1 MCAEKEEGYRAKAEE
16 RTSSIGLARYA
27 FEYIAA
33 ARLVDQ
39 DAAQRNPRH
48 FVSPMPACRSAASTS
63 RRRCSVTDLAMP
75 TPLPTL
81 PLARPGWCRRAWCVA
96 DAPFLARHVNALH
109 PVPLLL
115 NRTARGSP
123 PCFSILSAILALW
136 ITRLLRATST
146 TAPGALSRVP
156 R

>member
-1 MCAEKEEGYRAKAEE
+1 
-16 RTSSIGLARYA
+16 
-27 FEYIAA
+27 
-33 ARLVDQ
+33 
-39 DAAQRNPRH
+39 
-48 FVSPMPACRSAASTS
+48 
-63 RRRCSVTDLAMP
+63 VTDLAMP

-96 DAPFLARHVNALH
+96 AAPFLARHVNALH

-146 TAPGALSRVP
+146 TAPGALLRVP